1 MGKGCY
7 PIFAIMSHHCICN
20 ARYFVD
26 PRTFNMYVRA
36 RVAIKAGEEITVQYL
51 SALNGTHRWPGQAI
65 AMEVLE
71 QCYLP
76 RRRRRIRDEWFFD
89 CLCAR
94 CSDPSERGT
103 NISGVKCSRCA
114 AGVLLPAQPLHHAAP
129 WLCNKVRR
137 GAGSVRS
144 SSLYPRDNLCVSAG
158 TGRTVIP
165 WRGS

>member
-1 MGKGCY
+1 
-7 PIFAIMSHHCICN
+7 
-20 ARYFVD
+20 
-26 PRTFNMYVRA
+26 
-36 RVAIKAGEEITVQYL
+36 
-51 SALNGTHRWPGQAI
+51 
-65 AMEVLE
+65 MEVLE

-129 WLCNKVRR
+129 WLCNKVR

>member
-1 MGKGCY
+1 
-7 PIFAIMSHHCICN
+7 
-20 ARYFVD
+20 
-26 PRTFNMYVRA
+26 
-36 RVAIKAGEEITVQYL
+36 
-51 SALNGTHRWPGQAI
+51 
-65 AMEVLE
+65 MEVLE

-137 GAGSVRS
+137 GGVGEVVFTVSVSVRAQGG
-144 SSLYPRDNLCVSAG
+144 L
-158 TGRTVIP
+158 
-165 WRGS
+165 